1 MVSGRDR
8 VGRAGYFCEVPRV
21 FARKQAFFRVDEEM
35 CLEGFFNKEGFY
47 TMSNF
52 LKSLFGAKKA
62 AKVAKSKMQTR
73 RLELIGLEERVT
85 PAAFTLSGQTVVAT
99 LAAGESLTAISSSI
113 AAGGLV
119 TINVTSSL
127 TNSVTGTGL
136 AQPTAGVAG
145 APSVITFTPTTATSF
160 TGISILGSTGT
171 ETVAI
176 SGAVDLNT
184 NGPTAASFSV
194 GTSVESLTVAGAIS
208 SKAANIDLA
217 ATAVTLGANL
227 TANTS
232 GTITVTG
239 PSTLSA
245 NVTATTTGTGAAALI
260 SLGTVTG
267 AFNLTTSSGAGN
279 VSVGALTGLGAVS
292 ITSTGTIGLTGAVTA
307 ASVTT
312 VGAGAV
318 TLGGTVTTTGLVN
331 FGGAVTG
338 TGGLTVNSGAAAT
351 FTGAVDT
358 SSSNAINVVA
368 VGDLTFSSTVG
379 ASQAFSVNAKST
391 TGDVSFGAAVTTRGI
406 GGFTSEAT
414 LATKATK
421 IADVVNV
428 QAGAN
433 ALVTGN
439 LITNNATNAVIAV
452 AATGTI
458 NITGKVDAAT
468 ANNNLGLEAVNG
480 AITIGG
486 AVGSSAVAM
495 GVLFADGNTS
505 FSANGTV
512 TVGNLV
518 IGDLAPFATSINFA
532 EAVKVTG
539 ADSSVSALTVNAL
552 STGTITFAKTIEVT
566 NAAASIDIGSVNGL
580 ITVTG
585 NITGKDSVS
594 ITTSGSG
601 AITLSGAISTDAADG
616 DILIES
622 TSGNVITSGAIST
635 SGTASGA
642 NSADINIDTA
652 TSGNITIGGNVST
665 SGGGDIILGA
675 DSTSLVSGT
684 GNLTIN
690 GTVTTTGTAA
700 GDIAFGIA
708 GGTGAIN
715 KAVTAGATGDVIFI
729 NSLATDAYTIAS
741 GANISAGD
749 NVLDAI
755 ISGGAFGIIN
765 LGANITALNGS
776 ATSTLGVFGIGLDNS
791 INLTGAVS
799 MKAAGTGGDIG
810 LANVNGAQNLTL
822 ESTDQIVLGSVGQTT
837 ALSLITV
844 TNSAGVSAGAFTA
857 AKVVLTDTTGTV
869 AFGGPTVIT
878 NSLTTAAKAYGV
890 TFAGTSVLSGAPVFL
905 NTGNVS
911 FAGTTSLTTGA
922 TITGTAATTV
932 NLAGTIVSGGAFNI
946 GALPATTTVA
956 NATQLILNSTTAAS
970 NFAGKVVSA
979 GTGAN
984 ALSLL
989 GVGTLTLSGD
999 SSSSGVT
1006 GDINVINGTL
1016 NVTGKLG
1023 SANVTSATSGTIT
1036 GAGGTIGALTVNTGT
1051 VAPGGTLNTG
1061 AVTLNAATNYSAAVL
1076 TTTTAANLKTASAIN
1091 LGGATLSLSSV
1102 AAGLA
1107 VNNTFTIIDNT
1118 AVSGLVTGTFAN
1130 QPEGS
1135 SISAKDTAGNTVTF
1149 TVSYIGGTNA
1159 NDVTLKV
1166 SSITSATP
1174 TPTAPAQPMVA
1185 GQPALNKFTAVGADA
1200 GGGPLVT
1207 ITFQNGTFVSFFAYA
1222 STFTGG
1228 VRVALGDVN
1237 GDGSTDV
1244 ITGAGPG
1251 GGPQVNVYNV
1261 NNATGVVSLQKS
1273 FFAFSAPSFTGGVYV
1288 AAGNTNGDA
1297 FADVIVGAGATG
1309 GSRVQVYA
1317 GSATG
1322 VVTTSTLNDFFAY
1335 SPAFTGGVVVAAG
1348 QRDAVAGDEII
1359 TAPASG
1365 GGYNI
1370 KSFNAN
1376 GTGNNPT
1383 VVDNFFAFNNTTS
1396 VGGLSLA
1403 VGLLN
1408 SGSIADLIVGTTNGG
1423 YGVIVDSATA
1433 GIAGVP
1439 FAGFT
1444 GAIRAGVAEDA
1455 NGQDFAVALAGPTGA
1470 PRISVFSVGATALTQ
1485 TDSLF
1490 VMNTGFTGGLFGT
1503 PTLPATIV
1511 VA

>member
-85 PAAFTLSGQTVVAT
+85 PAVTATGAGTVLGLITTAGENLTSVVANADGTLTVSATAADGTTPVAVAATSGQTTSVQVGTTNVYTVTFITGNVNTVTALT
-99 LAAGESLTAISSSI
+99 LTGDAVGNQDFTIAGINSTAYS
-113 AAGGLV
+113 ANFGL
-119 TINVTSSL
+119 
-127 TNSVTGTGL
+127 SVDM
-136 AQPTAGVAG
+136 G
-145 APSVITFTPTTATSF
+145 ADA
-160 TGISILGSTGT
+160 TGID
-171 ETVAI
+171 A
-176 SGAVDLNT
+176 LN
-184 NGPTAASFSV
+184 F
-194 GTSVESLTVAGAIS
+194 
-208 SKAANIDLA
+208 
-217 ATAVTLGANL
+217 
-227 TANTS
+227 
-232 GTITVTG
+232 
-239 PSTLSA
+239 
-245 NVTATTTGTGAAALI
+245 TTGTVTLKGTGALVNTNIDAITIAAAGDI
-260 SLGTVTG
+260 TAATG
-267 AFNLTTSSGAGN
+267 AVGISATTISTAGDVTTTSGA
-279 VSVGALTGLGAVS
+279 
-292 ITSTGTIGLTGAVTA
+292 IGYTGAVTLSGNVATTSTLAGGNLSITGTLALGANNFTANQGLGNVTTISGGVISGSGALSLTGA
-307 ASVTT
+307 AVTT
-312 VGAGAV
+312 VGAIS
-318 TLGGTVTTTGLVN
+318 TTGSVT
-331 FGGAVTG
+331 AV
-338 TGGLTVNSGAAAT
+338 AT
-351 FTGAVDT
+351 T
-358 SSSNAINVVA
+358 
-368 VGDLTFSSTVG
+368 GDLTFSAAV
-379 ASQAFSVNAKST
+379 AAASVNAKST
-391 TGDVSFGAAVTTRGI
+391 TGDVKFLNTVTTGLL
-406 GGFTSEAT
+406 GNFTSEAT
-414 LATKATK
+414 LATKATQ
-421 IADVVNV
+421 IAALVTVG
-428 QAGAN
+428 AGAN

-439 LITNNATNAVIAV
+439 LISNATTAAAITTSNVGSITITGNVDASVAGNDLALT
-452 AATGTI
+452 AATGAVT
-458 NITGKVDAAT
+458 ITG
-468 ANNNLGLEAVNG
+468 N
-480 AITIGG
+480 
-486 AVGSSAVAM
+486 VGSGSIAF
-495 GVLFADGNTS
+495 GDLN
-505 FSANGTV
+505 ANGTGSFLASGTVVANNINIGQSTPFTTSV
-512 TVGNLV
+512 T
-518 IGDLAPFATSINFA
+518 FAKAVTANVLLITDTGINVDA
-532 EAVKVTG
+532 G
-539 ADSSVSALTVNAL
+539 VS
-552 STGTITFAKTIEVT
+552 GTITFSDA
-566 NAAASIDIGSVNGL
+566 
-580 ITVTG
+580 ITVALGTGATATAATSAADVFITSTSGAISVVG
-585 NITGKDSVS
+585 NITGLDSVTVQS
-594 ITTSGSG
+594 TSGS
-601 AITLSGAISTDAADG
+601 ITLSGAVTTSGTNDSGSGEFG
-616 DILIES
+616 DILIG
-622 TSGNVITSGAIST
+622 TGTAGNVLL
-635 SGTASGA
+635 
-642 NSADINIDTA
+642 
-652 TSGNITIGGNVST
+652 SGNISTTGLGDIELDNEGTGTLTINGNVST
-665 SGGGDIILGA
+665 AAVNQTNGPNGDIFIGA
-675 DSTSLVSGT
+675 DSTSTAT
-684 GNLTIN
+684 GGSSIIIN
-690 GTVTTTGTAA
+690 GTVTTTGTVA
-700 GDIAFGIA
+700 GDIFIGVN
-708 GGTGAIN
+708 GGSVAVN
-715 KAVTAGATGDVIFI
+715 KAVTAGLTGNVVFI
-729 NSLATDAYTIAS
+729 TTAATDAITIAS
-741 GANISAGD
+741 GANITAGD
-749 NVLDAI
+749 SVGDF
-755 ISGGAFGIIN
+755 GAGILN
-765 LGANITALNGS
+765 LGANITAGT
-776 ATSTLGVFGIGLDNS
+776 AAAPTTLGIFLDAAS

-799 MKAAGTGGDIG
+799 LKTGGTGNGADIG

-837 ALSLITV
+837 ALNTVTV
-844 TNSAGVSAGAFTA
+844 TNSAGVTVTGNFNGS
-857 AKVVLTDTTGTV
+857 VVVTDTTGVV
-869 AFGGPTVIT
+869 AFTGT
-878 NSLTTAAKAYGV
+878 NTTISKLTTALKGYSVNFGDSS
-890 TFAGTSVLSGAPVFL
+890 TDTTVLSGAPVFL
-905 NTGNVS
+905 NTGGVS
-911 FAGTTSLTTGA
+911 FQGTTSLITGA
-922 TITGTAATTV
+922 TITGNVTSTV
-932 NLAGTIVSGGAFNI
+932 ALANTIVSGGAFNI
-946 GALPATTTVA
+946 GAAA
-956 NATQLILNSTTAAS
+956 NTGVVTIADGTQLILNSAVAS
-970 NFAGKVVSA
+970 TIANPIAISGA
-979 GTGAN
+979 TGTLG
-984 ALSLL
+984 LL
-989 GVGTLTLSGD
+989 GTGTLTLSADSLTGTTGD
-999 SSSSGVT
+999 SIS
-1006 GDINVINGTL
+1006 VINGTL
-1016 NVTGKLG
+1016 NVTGKI
-1023 SANVTSATSGTIT
+1023 ANATTATSGTIT
-1036 GAGGTIGALTVNTGT
+1036 GAGGTIGALNVNTGT

-1149 TVSYIGGTNA
+1149 IVSYIGGTNA

-1261 NNATGVVSLQKS
+1261 NNATGAVSLQKS

>member
-1 MVSGRDR
+1 MD
-8 VGRAGYFCEVPRV
+8 
-21 FARKQAFFRVDEEM
+21 
-35 CLEGFFNKEGFY
+35 
-47 TMSNF
+47 NF
-52 LKSLFGAKKA
+52 LRSLFGSKKSP
-62 AKVAKSKMQTR
+62 SKIKPRMQSR
-73 RLELIGLEERVT
+73 RLELIGLEERIT
-85 PAAFTLSGQTVVAT
+85 PAVTASGASGILALTTSLGEDLTSVVVNADGTLTVSAT
-99 LAAGESLTAISSSI
+99 TA
-113 AAGGLV
+113 
-119 TINVTSSL
+119 
-127 TNSVTGTGL
+127 
-136 AQPTAGVAG
+136 AG
-145 APSVITFTPTTATSF
+145 APIAVTAGSGASSLQVGTSNAYTIAYTNGGGTADVTSISLVGDTVGNQDFTIAGMSIAGFAQANVGLTVNMGADATGIDTLNFTTATV
-160 TGISILGSTGT
+160 TLKG
-171 ETVAI
+171 
-176 SGAVDLNT
+176 SGAL
-184 NGPTAASFSV
+184 A
-194 GTSVESLTVAGAIS
+194 TS
-208 SKAANIDLA
+208 NIDAINIA
-217 ATAVTLGANL
+217 AAAD
-227 TANTS
+227 
-232 GTITVTG
+232 I
-239 PSTLSA
+239 
-245 NVTATTTGTGAAALI
+245 TTGTGAVGI
-260 SLGTVTG
+260 SATTISTAGDVNTTTATGDVTYTG
-267 AFNLTTSSGAGN
+267 AVTLTGNVVLTTTGGDTTITGAVVGGTSNLTTSSGAGN
-279 VSVGALTGLGAVS
+279 FSITGAVVAGAIS
-292 ITSTGTIGLTGAVTA
+292 VTSTGTIGFGAAVTA
-307 ASVTT
+307 ASVAT
-312 VGAGAV
+312 VSSSGGAV

-331 FGGAVTG
+331 FAGAVTG
-338 TGGLTVNSGAAAT
+338 T
-351 FTGAVDT
+351 T
-358 SSSNAINVVA
+358 SVNVVA
-368 VGDLTFSSTVG
+368 GTTATFGSTVNTPGAISVLGLGDLTFTGSVG
-379 ASQAFSVNAKST
+379 NTSATSVTAKSL
-391 TGDVSFGAAVTTRGI
+391 TGDVIFGDTVTSSNL
-406 GGFTSEAT
+406 GGFISEAT
-414 LATKATK
+414 SVTKATK
-421 IADVVNV
+421 IANLVTL
-428 QAGAN
+428 AAN
-433 ALVTGN
+433 ANAVVTGN
-439 LITNNATNAVIAV
+439 LISNNATLAAITTSGVGNITITGNVDASVANNALTLTAGSAVSIGGNVGSGAIAFGTLT
-452 AATGTI
+452 ASGTGTFL
-458 NITGKVDAAT
+458 AA
-468 ANNNLGLEAVNG
+468 
-480 AITIGG
+480 
-486 AVGSSAVAM
+486 
-495 GVLFADGNTS
+495 
-505 FSANGTV
+505 GTV
-512 TVGNLV
+512 TAGSIKLDQSNK
-518 IGDLAPFATSINFA
+518 FATSI
-532 EAVKVTG
+532 
-539 ADSSVSALTVNAL
+539 
-552 STGTITFAKTIEVT
+552 TFAKAVTVSDSPGGIEV
-566 NAAASIDIGSVNGL
+566 NASGSGTVTFSDTITALGAAGNNTDIEITSVNGVINVGGAITGLDKVAIISSGSGSITL
-580 ITVTG
+580 IGNVTTSGNSTTQDNGLVLVQSTTG
-585 NITGKDSVS
+585 NITTVGV
-594 ITTSGSG
+594 
-601 AITLSGAISTDAADG
+601 
-616 DILIES
+616 
-622 TSGNVITSGAIST
+622 IST
-635 SGTASGA
+635 SGSL
-642 NSADINIDTA
+642 ADIEIDTA

-665 SGGGDIILGA
+665 SGGGDILLGA
-675 DSTSLVSGT
+675 DFGGVAT
-684 GNLTIN
+684 GAGNVTIN
-690 GTVTTTGTAA
+690 GTVTTTGAGA
-700 GDIAFGIA
+700 GDILIGIS
-708 GGTGAIN
+708 GGTATVN
-715 KAVTAGATGDVIFI
+715 QALTAGPTGDVVFLT
-729 NSLATDAYTIAS
+729 NLATDAITVVS
-741 GANISAGD
+741 GATITAGD
-749 NVLDAI
+749 SVGDFG
-755 ISGGAFGIIN
+755 SGILN
-765 LGANITALNGS
+765 LGANITSGTTGVA
-776 ATSTLGVFGIGLDNS
+776 ATLGIFINDVS
-791 INLTGAVS
+791 VNLTGDVS
-799 MKAAGTGGDIG
+799 LKSIGTGGGAGIFLG
-810 LANVNGAQNLTL
+810 KVNGAQNLTL
-822 ESTDQIVLGSVGQTT
+822 ESTDQILLGSVGQAI
-837 ALSLITV
+837 ALNTVTV
-844 TNSAGVSAGAFTA
+844 TNSGGVTAGAFTA
-857 AKVVLTDTTGTV
+857 ANVVLTDTTGTI
-869 AFGGPTVIT
+869 AFGGTTVIT
-878 NSLTTAAKAYGV
+878 NSLTTAAKAYDV

-905 NTGNVS
+905 NTGNVTFGS
-911 FAGTTSLTTGA
+911 VASDITSLTTGA
-922 TITGTAATTV
+922 TITGSATSTV
-932 NLAGTIVSGGAFNI
+932 DLGGTIVSGGAFNI

-999 SSSSGVT
+999 SSTSLLG
-1006 GDINVINGTL
+1006 GIDVINGTL

-1023 SANVTSATSGTIT
+1023 ATSVSTATSGTIS

-1149 TVSYIGGTNA
+1149 IVSYIGGTNA

>member
-1 MVSGRDR
+1 
-8 VGRAGYFCEVPRV
+8 
-21 FARKQAFFRVDEEM
+21 
-35 CLEGFFNKEGFY
+35 
-47 TMSNF
+47 MSNF
-52 LKSLFGAKKA
+52 LRSLFGSKKSNP
-62 AKVAKSKMQTR
+62 KIKPRMQSR
-73 RLELIGLEERVT
+73 RLELIGLEERIT
-85 PAAFTLSGQTVVAT
+85 PAATITNVNGILTIS
-99 LAAGESLTAISSSI
+99 LAAGDTITNLNALYNSSNDLVINTVGNANIATGLPTGVAVSSS
-113 AAGGLV
+113 
-119 TINVTSSL
+119 S
-127 TNSVTGTGL
+127 GTL
-136 AQPTAGVAG
+136 ND
-145 APSVITFTPTTATSF
+145 VITVTDTTF
-160 TGISILGSTGT
+160 VNGILGISVVGSTGIESVT
-171 ETVAI
+171 VGGAINLSTNNLSATNSLSIGTTLETLNVNAAITTLGATPGI
-176 SGAVDLNT
+176 SGA
-184 NGPTAASFSV
+184 S
-194 GTSVESLTVAGAIS
+194 
-208 SKAANIDLA
+208 LA
-217 ATAVTLGANL
+217 ATAVTIGAAGIIN
-227 TANTS
+227 
-232 GTITVTG
+232 
-239 PSTLSA
+239 
-245 NVTATTTGTGAAALI
+245 TTTGNVGI
-260 SLGTVTG
+260 SGVIST
-267 AFNLTTSSGAGN
+267 AGN
-279 VSVGALTGLGAVS
+279 VITTTGLTTYTGAVTLTGNVAIGNGSTTTGGVNFTSTVNGLFGITTTASGAAPVTFGGIVGGTTPVGALA
-292 ITSTGTIGLTGAVTA
+292 IASTGTISFGAAVNA
-307 ASVTT
+307 ASIAQTL
-312 VGAGAV
+312 AGAV
-318 TLGGTVTTTGLVN
+318 TLGGAVNTTGAISFAGTVD
-331 FGGAVTG
+331 GA
-338 TGGLTVNSGAAAT
+338 
-351 FTGAVDT
+351 
-358 SSSNAINVVA
+358 SSSSVISVTSTNDSIA
-368 VGDLTFSSTVG
+368 FESTVG
-379 ASQAFSVNAKST
+379 ATSANANGITINAITPTKTISLGGNVSAANNSNIAFN
-391 TGDVSFGAAVTTRGI
+391 GDVLVTKSASALAVT
-406 GGFTSEAT
+406 S
-414 LATKATK
+414 
-421 IADVVNV
+421 
-428 QAGAN
+428 Q
-433 ALVTGN
+433 GN
-439 LITNNATNAVIAV
+439 
-452 AATGTI
+452 G
-458 NITGKVDAAT
+458 NISFSSKVDASVSGNDLTLT
-468 ANNNLGLEAVNG
+468 AGSGVVTLTGN
-480 AITIGG
+480 
-486 AVGSSAVAM
+486 VGS
-495 GVLFADGNTS
+495 
-505 FSANGTV
+505 ANAFFGTLTASGTGTFLAAGTV
-512 TVGNLV
+512 AAGSIKLDQSNK
-518 IGDLAPFATSINFA
+518 FATSI
-532 EAVKVTG
+532 
-539 ADSSVSALTVNAL
+539 
-552 STGTITFAKTIEVT
+552 TFAKAVTVSDSPGGLEVNADGSGTVTFSDTIT
-566 NAAASIDIGSVNGL
+566 ALGATSNNTDIEIKSVNGVINVGGAITGLDKVAIISSGSGSITL
-580 ITVTG
+580 IGNVTTSGTSTTQDNGNIIIQSTTG
-585 NITGKDSVS
+585 NIV
-594 ITTSGSG
+594 TSGS
-601 AITLSGAISTDAADG
+601 
-616 DILIES
+616 
-622 TSGNVITSGAIST
+622 IST
-635 SGTASGA
+635 SGA
-642 NSADINIDTA
+642 NANIEIDTA
-652 TSGNITIGGNVST
+652 TSGNVTIGGNVST
-665 SGGGDIILGA
+665 SGGGDILLGA
-675 DSTSLVSGT
+675 DFGGVAT
-684 GNLTIN
+684 GAGNVTIN
-690 GTVTTTGTAA
+690 GTVTTTGTTA
-700 GDIAFGIA
+700 GDILIGIS
-708 GGTGAIN
+708 GGTATVN
-715 KAVTAGATGDVIFI
+715 KAVTAGPTGDVVFI
-729 NSLATDAYTIAS
+729 TNLLTDAITVVS
-741 GANISAGD
+741 GATITAGD
-749 NVLDAI
+749 SVGDFG
-755 ISGGAFGIIN
+755 SGILN
-765 LGANITALNGS
+765 LGANITAGTTGV
-776 ATSTLGVFGIGLDNS
+776 AATLGIFINDVS
-791 INLTGAVS
+791 VNLTGPVS
-799 MKAAGTGGDIG
+799 LNSIGTGGGAGIFLD
-810 LANVNGAQNLTL
+810 NVNGAQNLTL
-822 ESTDQIVLGSVGQTT
+822 ESTDQILLGSVGQAI
-837 ALSLITV
+837 ALNTVTV
-844 TNSAGVSAGAFTA
+844 TNSGGVTAGAFTA
-857 AKVVLTDTTGTV
+857 ANVVLTDTTGTI
-869 AFGGPTVIT
+869 AFGGTTVIT
-878 NSLTTAAKAYGV
+878 NSLTTAAKAYDV

-905 NTGNVS
+905 NTGNVTFGS
-911 FAGTTSLTTGA
+911 VASDITSLTTGA
-922 TITGTAATTV
+922 TITGSATSTV
-932 NLAGTIVSGGAFNI
+932 DLGGTIVSGGAFNI

-1166 SSITSATP
+1166 SSITPSTP

-1261 NNATGVVSLQKS
+1261 NNATGAVSLQKS
-1273 FFAFSAPSFTGGVYV
+1273 FFAFNAPSFTGGVYV

>member
-1 MVSGRDR
+1 MGS
-8 VGRAGYFCEVPRV
+8 
-21 FARKQAFFRVDEEM
+21 
-35 CLEGFFNKEGFY
+35 
-47 TMSNF
+47 F
-52 LKSLFGAKKA
+52 LRSLFGSKKSN
-62 AKVAKSKMQTR
+62 SKIKTRMQSR
-73 RLELIGLEERVT
+73 RLELIGLEERIT
-85 PAAFTLSGQTVVAT
+85 PAAFTLNGQTVVAT

-113 AAGGLV
+113 ATGGVV

-127 TNSVTGTGL
+127 TNSVVGTGL

-145 APSVITFTPTTATSF
+145 APSVITFTPTSATSF
-160 TGISILGSTGT
+160 TGISILGSTGN

-184 NGPTAASFSV
+184 NGPTAAGFSV
-194 GTSVESLTVAGAIS
+194 GTSVENLTVAGAVT
-208 SKAANIDLA
+208 SKSANISLA

-227 TANTS
+227 TADTS
-232 GTITVTG
+232 GAITVTG
-239 PSTLSA
+239 PSILSA
-245 NVTATTTGTGAAALI
+245 NVLATSTNGAI
-260 SLGTVTG
+260 TLGTVAG
-267 AFNLTTSSGAGN
+267 PAFNLTTVSGSGA
-279 VSVGALTGLGAVS
+279 VSIGVISALTALS
-292 ITSTGTIGLTGAVTA
+292 ITSTGPIGLTGAVNA
-307 ASVTT
+307 GSVTT
-312 VGAGAV
+312 VNAGAV
-318 TLGGTVTTTGLVN
+318 TLGGTVTSTGPIN
-331 FGGAVTG
+331 FAGAVTG
-338 TGGLTVNSGAAAT
+338 TTSVNVVAGTTATFGSTVNSSGAISVL
-351 FTGAVDT
+351 GL
-358 SSSNAINVVA
+358 
-368 VGDLTFSSTVG
+368 GDLTFTGSVG
-379 ASQAFSVNAKST
+379 NTSATSVTAKSL
-391 TGDVSFGAAVTTRGI
+391 TGNVIFGNTVTSSNL
-406 GGFTSEAT
+406 GGFISEAT
-414 LATKATK
+414 SVTKATK
-421 IADVVNV
+421 IANLVTL
-428 QAGAN
+428 AAN
-433 ALVTGN
+433 ANAVVTGN
-439 LITNNATNAVIAV
+439 LISNNATLAAITTSGVGNITITGNVDASVANNALTLTAGSAVSIGGNVGSGAIAFGTLT
-452 AATGTI
+452 ASGTGTFLAAGTVTAGSI
-458 NITGKVDAAT
+458 KLDQSNKFATSITFAKAVTVSDSPGGIEVNASGSGTVTFSDTITALGAAG
-468 ANNNLGLEAVNG
+468 NNTDIEIISVNG
-480 AITIGG
+480 AINVGG
-486 AVGSSAVAM
+486 AITGLDKVAIISNGS
-495 GVLFADGNTS
+495 G
-505 FSANGTV
+505 
-512 TVGNLV
+512 
-518 IGDLAPFATSINFA
+518 SINLSGN
-532 EAVKVTG
+532 VTTSG
-539 ADSSVSALTVNAL
+539 N
-552 STGTITFAKTIEVT
+552 STTQ
-566 NAAASIDIGSVNGL
+566 DNGL
-580 ITVTG
+580 VLVQSTTG
-585 NITGKDSVS
+585 NITTVGV
-594 ITTSGSG
+594 
-601 AITLSGAISTDAADG
+601 ISTAG
-616 DILIES
+616 SL
-622 TSGNVITSGAIST
+622 
-635 SGTASGA
+635 
-642 NSADINIDTA
+642 ADIEIDNA

-675 DSTSLVSGT
+675 DSVTGSSGT

-765 LGANITALNGS
+765 LGANVTALNGS
-776 ATSTLGVFGIGLDNS
+776 ATSTLGVFGIGFDNT

-799 MKAAGTGGDIG
+799 MKAAGTGGDIN

-822 ESTDQIVLGSVGQTT
+822 EATDEINFNTGAGITGVGATT
-837 ALSLITV
+837 ALNTVTV
-844 TNSAGVSAGAFTA
+844 TNVGTGGVDVLGAFTA
-857 AKVVLTDTTGTV
+857 ANVVLTDATTG
-869 AFGGPTVIT
+869 ASIDFSGPTTIT
-878 NSLTTAAKAYGV
+878 TSLTTAAKDYSV
-890 TFAGTSVLSGAPVFL
+890 TFSGNTVLAGTPVFL
-905 NTGNVS
+905 NKGLVS
-911 FAGTTSLTTGA
+911 FGGITSLISGA
-922 TITGTAATTV
+922 TITGTATTTV

-1061 AVTLNAATNYSAAVL
+1061 AVSLNAATNYSAAVL

-1107 VNNTFTIIDNT
+1107 VNNTFTIINNT
-1118 AVSGLVTGTFAN
+1118 AVSGGITGTFAN
-1130 QPEGS
+1130 QAEGS

-1149 TVSYIGGTNA
+1149 KISYIGGTNA

-1166 SSITSATP
+1166 TSITSATP

-1207 ITFQNGTFVSFFAYA
+1207 ITFQNGTYVSFFAYA

-1261 NNATGVVSLQKS
+1261 NNATGAVSLQKS

-1348 QRDAVAGDEII
+1348 QRDAVAGEEII

-1370 KSFNAN
+1370 KSFNGK

-1383 VVDNFFAFNNTTS
+1383 VVDNFFAFNDTTS

-1403 VGLLN
+1403 AGSLN
-1408 SGSIADLIVGTTNGG
+1408 AGNIVDLIIGTTNGG
-1423 YGVIVDSATA
+1423 YGVILDSATS

-1444 GAIRAGVAEDA
+1444 GAIRAGVAVDSTGKE
-1455 NGQDFAVALAGPTGA
+1455 FAVALAGPTGA
-1470 PRISVFSVGATALTQ
+1470 PRVSVFNVGATSLTE
-1485 TDSLF
+1485 TDNLF
-1490 VMNTGFTGGLFGT
+1490 VLNPAFRGGLFGSS
-1503 PTLPATIV
+1503 TL
-1511 VA
+1511 